1 MSDLRLPDHIANLFR
16 AYAEQDSHTLLDTFA
31 PDGTLI
37 DEGREWHG
45 VAEIRG
51 WDEQNPAPRSSIEP
65 TESATNAVD
74 TQRTAT
80 VTGTFP
86 GCDHAAAAIHGR
98 SRSPDHEFDDRPL
111 ASSTGEHHA

>member
-1 MSDLRLPDHIANLFR
+1 MSDVRLPDHIASFSR
-16 AYAEQDSHTLLDTFA
+16 AYAEHDTDALLNSFA

-51 WDEQNPAPRSSIEP
+51 WDEQKPAPRSSIEP
-65 TESATNAVD
+65 TESSTNGVD
-74 TQRTAT
+74 TQVTAT

-86 GCDHAAAAIHGR
+86 G
-98 SRSPDHEFDDRPL
+98 SPITLRLRFTVDPEARITSL
-111 ASSTGEHHA
+111 TIV

>member
-1 MSDLRLPDHIANLFR
+1 MSDLRLPDHVAKFLP
-16 AYAEQDSHTLLDTFA
+16 AYAEQDSDARVDSFA

-51 WDEQNPAPRSSIEP
+51 WDEKKPAPPSSIEP
-65 TESATNAVD
+65 IDSATNGVD
-74 TQRTAT
+74 TQVTAT

-86 GCDHAAAAIHGR
+86 G
-98 SRSPDHEFDDRPL
+98 SPITLRLRFKVDPEARITSL
-111 ASSTGEHHA
+111 TIVG